1 MKVKQEGGDKVAQ
14 ILSSGKSQEDIQ
26 KDLEREMQK
35 RREKV
40 ALWRSANKKENEKD
54 VLSSKTASDDLP
66 NGETQNGSKSEEEIV
81 IKTEN
86 TEDEGDSAQQQGWSL
101 ENDEDDDDDDD
112 ATSENES
119 NEKSEQVINCLMVQS
134 VLDIQLTS
142 NRV

>member
-54 VLSSKTASDDLP
+54 VLSSKTASDDSP
-66 NGETQNGSKSEEEIV
+66 NGETQNGSKSEEDII
-81 IKTEN
+81 IKSEN
-86 TEDEGDSAQQQGWSL
+86 TEDEGGDSAQQQGWSL
-101 ENDEDDDDDDD
+101 ENDEDDDDDD

-119 NEKSEQVINCLMVQS
+119 NEKSEQVINSLMVQS
-134 VLDIQLTS
+134 VLDTQLTS